1 MKPIHKVSIAAAL
14 LSAGVLYASIH
25 TDFDHHANFSKYHTY
40 SWIGVKAGNPLW
52 QPRIQR
58 AVDSAL
64 AAKGLT
70 RVPSGGDLAVSA
82 IGKTKEEDTME
93 TFYDSFPGWGW
104 SPGWWGGMGMGGG
117 CGMSTT
123 QAVPMKVGDLT
134 VDLFDGQ
141 SKQLVWRGRASD
153 SLSSKPEK
161 NEKKLDKSVNDMF
174 KDFPPKAK
182 S

>member
-1 MKPIHKVSIAAAL
+1 MHKVFVAAAL
-14 LSAGVLYASIH
+14 LCAGILCASTH
-25 TDFDHHANFSKYHTY
+25 TDYDHHADFSHYRTY
-40 SWIGVKAGNPLW
+40 SWIGVRAGNPLW
-52 QPRIQR
+52 QPRIQQ

-70 RVPSGGDLAVSA
+70 RVESGGDLAVSA
-82 IGKTKEEDTME
+82 IGKTKQEDTVE
-93 TFYDSFPGWGW
+93 TFYTGFPGWGW
-104 SPGWWGGMGMGGG
+104 APGWWGGVAGDTGIA
-117 CGMSTT
+117 TT

-141 SKQLVWRGRASD
+141 SKQLVWRGRATD
-153 SLSSKPEK
+153 TLSSKPEK
-161 NEKKLDKSVNDMF
+161 NEHKLDKTVSDMF